1 MSGPNEAERELDR
14 LYTAALESYLEK
26 VDEEALSMA
35 YELGRRA
42 MGEGLGVLD
51 MATIHRRALASI
63 LPRSKNEE
71 QGASVEA
78 AEDFFRELLSPFEMM
93 FRGYAEANAEL
104 RRMNDALVRERE
116 AVLAANRDLE
126 AFSYSVSH
134 DLRAPLRAIA
144 GFSGILQE
152 EETGPL
158 NAEQTKCVTRIRDN
172 AAVMDRLIQDLLA
185 LSRVAR
191 ADVARARV
199 DLTALARRVADTL
212 KDAEPDRDVEVL
224 VQDSLV
230 VEADPGLLRV
240 VVQNLIGNAW
250 KFTSKRPKARIE
262 LGVSVEEAK
271 RVAYFVRDDGAGFD
285 MTYAKKLF
293 GPFQRLH
300 SANEFEGT
308 GIGLAT
314 VQRIIRRHGGR
325 IWAEGRPNQGATFYF
340 TLGEERAA

>member
-1 MSGPNEAERELDR
+1 MSPAKEAQREFDR
-14 LYTAALESYLEK
+14 LYLAALRAYLEQR
-26 VDEEALSMA
+26 DEDGLNVA

-42 MGEGLGVLD
+42 MVEGFGVLD
-51 MATIHRRALASI
+51 MATFHRGALASI
-63 LPRSKNEE
+63 LPRSKEE
-71 QGASVEA
+71 QIARVNA

-93 FRGYAEANAEL
+93 FRGYVEANAEL
-104 RRMNDALVRERE
+104 RRVNDALLRERE
-116 AVLAANRDLE
+116 SVLSANRELE

-152 EETGPL
+152 DETGPL
-158 NAEQTKCVTRIRDN
+158 NAEQTKCLARIRDN
-172 AAVMDRLIQDLLA
+172 AETMNRLIADLLE

-199 DLTALARRVADTL
+199 DLTALARSVAEELREAD
-212 KDAEPDRDVEVL
+212 PDRDVQIL

-230 VEADPGLLRV
+230 VAADPGLLRV
-240 VVQNLIGNAW
+240 VIENLFGNAW
-250 KFTSKRPKARIE
+250 KFTSKRTKGRIE
-262 LGVSVEEAK
+262 LGMSAEEAK
-271 RVAYFVRDDGAGFD
+271 QPVVYFVRDDGAGFD
-285 MTYAKKLF
+285 MAYAKKLF

-300 SANEFEGT
+300 SANDFEGT

-325 IWAEGRPNQGATFYF
+325 IWAESQPDQGASFYF
-340 TLGEERAA
+340 TLGEDRAA